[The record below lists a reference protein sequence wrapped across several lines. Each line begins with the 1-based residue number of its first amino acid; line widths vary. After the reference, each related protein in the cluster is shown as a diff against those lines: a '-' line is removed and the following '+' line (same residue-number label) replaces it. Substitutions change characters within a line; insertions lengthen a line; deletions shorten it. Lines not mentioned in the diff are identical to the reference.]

1 MIYILSDIHGQYERY
16 KAILEKIDL
25 QDEDTLYVLGDV
37 IDRGPASL
45 QILFDIM
52 ERPNAH
58 MFLGNHEH
66 MMLTYLEGSDRE
78 SWFYGVN
85 GGARTYEAYLKQ
97 DEKTRQKI
105 VDYLLNETI
114 IRRICIIL

>member
-25 QDEDTLYVLGDV
+25 QDEDALYVLGDV

-66 MMLTYLEGSDRE
+66 MMLTYL
-78 SWFYGVN
+78 
-85 GGARTYEAYLKQ
+85 
-97 DEKTRQKI
+97 
-105 VDYLLNETI
+105 
-114 IRRICIIL
+114 